1 MNMSMY
7 VSYLFIKSL
16 KKEEL
21 TNKNKVKYFP
31 MRTAHGKN
39 ISLKIK
45 VWKMSANKTF

>member
-21 TNKNKVKYFP
+21 TNKVKYFP
-31 MRTAHGKN
+31 IRTVHGKN